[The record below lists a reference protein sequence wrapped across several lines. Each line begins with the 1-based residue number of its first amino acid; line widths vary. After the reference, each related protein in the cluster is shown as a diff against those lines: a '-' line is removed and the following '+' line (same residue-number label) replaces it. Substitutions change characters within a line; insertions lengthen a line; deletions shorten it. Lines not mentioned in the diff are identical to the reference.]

1 MYPGGQWVKVSHLIC
16 WLSQVNLIR
25 QFVKRAEI
33 QSRRLA
39 WLRVCICFSF
49 IFSLVV
55 NLWWRREWKGNE
67 KKKKKEALER
77 ISHSPHI
84 HPWSWAAE
92 ITNHTTQIKRLSQL
106 PQRKP
111 FQKYI
116 LRALFSPN
124 TAHHKWALLRGTRH
138 SDLRINE
145 KWQKVQ
151 RFPFYGVGIEN
162 DRTENQK
169 PTESSY
175 QMVLL
180 PLWTSVLWFLR
191 QNK

>member
-67 KKKKKEALER
+67 KKKKRSMGKDLSLPTHPSLELSSR
-77 ISHSPHI
+77 DYKSYYTNQKTHSFHRGNHFRNIFLGLCSPQI
-84 HPWSWAAE
+84 QL
-92 ITNHTTQIKRLSQL
+92 ITNGLYSEENG
-106 PQRKP
+106 
-111 FQKYI
+111 I
-116 LRALFSPN
+116 LTWESMRNDKKHNDFHFMVLVLKM
-124 TAHHKWALLRGTRH
+124 TE
-138 SDLRINE
+138 LRI
-145 KWQKVQ
+145 
-151 RFPFYGVGIEN
+151 RSP
-162 DRTENQK
+162 
-169 PTESSY
+169 
-175 QMVLL
+175 
-180 PLWTSVLWFLR
+180 
-191 QNK
+191 QNLHPRWSCCHSGPQYCGS

>member
-55 NLWWRREWKGNE
+55 NLWWRREGKGNE
-67 KKKKKEALER
+67 KKKKKKHGKGSLT
-77 ISHSPHI
+77 PHTSI
-84 HPWSWAAE
+84 LGAE
-92 ITNHTTQIKRLSQL
+92 QPRLQIILHKSKDSQL

-145 KWQKVQ
+145 KWQKAQ
-151 RFPFYGVGIEN
+151 RFPFYGVGVEN

-169 PTESSY
+169 PTESSS

-191 QNK
+191 QKNK

>member
-67 KKKKKEALER
+67 KKKKKKHGKGSLTPHTSFLGAEQPRLQ
-77 ISHSPHI
+77 IILHKSKDSHSFHRGNHFRNIFLGLCSPQI
-84 HPWSWAAE
+84 QL
-92 ITNHTTQIKRLSQL
+92 ITNGLYSEEHGILTWESMRNDK
-106 PQRKP
+106 
-111 FQKYI
+111 KYNDFHFMV
-116 LRALFSPN
+116 LVLKM
-124 TAHHKWALLRGTRH
+124 TE
-138 SDLRINE
+138 LRI
-145 KWQKVQ
+145 
-151 RFPFYGVGIEN
+151 RSP
-162 DRTENQK
+162 
-169 PTESSY
+169 
-175 QMVLL
+175 
-180 PLWTSVLWFLR
+180 
-191 QNK
+191 QNLHTRWSCCHSGPQYCGF